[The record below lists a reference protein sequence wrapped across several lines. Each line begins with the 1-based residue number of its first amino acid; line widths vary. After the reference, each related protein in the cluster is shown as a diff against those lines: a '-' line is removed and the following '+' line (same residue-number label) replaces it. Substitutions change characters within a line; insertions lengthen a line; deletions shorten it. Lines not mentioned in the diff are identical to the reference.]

1 MSVTRSHGGASLSAI
16 FEPKSMNETVAWA
29 IEAAKHH
36 RHKEKK
42 SLFRF
47 AKKIQ
52 KHIERE

>member
-1 MSVTRSHGGASLSAI
+1 MSVTKSRGGTSLSAI
-16 FEPKSMNETVAWA
+16 FEPKSMNETVVWA

-36 RHKEKK
+36 RQSEKK

-52 KHIERE
+52 RHMKNT